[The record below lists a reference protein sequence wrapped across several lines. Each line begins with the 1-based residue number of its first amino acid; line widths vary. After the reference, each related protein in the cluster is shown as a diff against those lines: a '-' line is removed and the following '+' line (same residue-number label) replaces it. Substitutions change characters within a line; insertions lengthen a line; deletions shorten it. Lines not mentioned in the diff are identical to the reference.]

1 VHLIPDAVGR
11 VLERPQD
18 TPAAAYDAGMGLV
31 LAVFALV
38 LMAGAFGAVL
48 VRRFRDGADGR

>member
-1 VHLIPDAVGR
+1 
-11 VLERPQD
+11 
-18 TPAAAYDAGMGLV
+18 MGLV

-48 VRRFRDGADGR
+48 VRRFRDGADGG

>member
-1 VHLIPDAVGR
+1 VHLIPEGVRR
-11 VLERPQD
+11 VLGERRGG
-18 TPAAAYDAGMGLV
+18 PAAAYDAGMGLV

-48 VRRFRDGADGR
+48 VRRFRDGADGG